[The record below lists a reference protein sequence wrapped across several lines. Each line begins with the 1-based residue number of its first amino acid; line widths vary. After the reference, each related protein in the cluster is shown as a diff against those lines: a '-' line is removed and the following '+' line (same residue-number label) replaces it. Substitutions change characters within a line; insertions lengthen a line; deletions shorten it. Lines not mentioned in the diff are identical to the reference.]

1 MKTGP
6 YLVFVLA
13 TLVNFISD
21 AQADWVKKSLI
32 HPGKDIGIPSS
43 EEKIL
48 RYIPQILREDGP
60 PSKAFYQEKLILGK
74 KPKTLA
80 SKLVFEHSEVRSLV
94 SQGPT
99 SNRINLT
106 IVGDGYTLD
115 EKERFFAD
123 ANRLTQELFT
133 GSTFASYLP
142 LFNVHAVFVASNES
156 GLSDRVHK
164 DTALGLYRDPPG
176 SKRAIMPGNMDAID
190 AAIAL
195 APKTDY
201 PILIANDE
209 YYGGL
214 GGEYAIT
221 TRSLESGIVVLRH
234 ELGHNFGE
242 VGEEYDGGYV
252 YSGANFSS
260 TQQVPW
266 TQWVQGELIP
276 FESLFLSDNY
286 VWHDLNIQ
294 PYSTNFDFPS
304 PGTKGPYQFE
314 ILISSVGWKSPE
326 DVSILLD
333 GQLGQ
338 LEGHYTADRSFFTFH
353 INETLSPGNHR
364 LELSA
369 NNHDSEHVLAFAEI
383 YAHPADMDWTPDNV
397 QAFATYDYSGQKA
410 GYRPTQKSC
419 LMRDMTT
426 PHFCAVDLENM
437 WIRFLSR
444 IHLID
449 SLEITTK
456 STGTEVY
463 LKTPQLNDLEIS
475 WYTVSDDGVEVEIPE
490 LHGKTNWEIPTGL
503 KGKIRARV
511 QFNSPEVRSPDS
523 TFQDSKDLYL

>member
-1 MKTGP
+1 MKTGC
-6 YLVFVLA
+6 YFAVVLGLW
-13 TLVNFISD
+13 TSFMCDV
-21 AQADWVKKSLI
+21 QADWVKKSI
-32 HPGKDIGIPSS
+32 VHPGKDITNTNSD
-43 EEKIL
+43 EKIL
-48 RYIPQILREDGP
+48 RFIPQILREDGH
-60 PSKAFYQEKLILGK
+60 PSKAFYQEKQIPGRE
-74 KPKTLA
+74 PKTLVP
-80 SKLVFEHSEVRSLV
+80 KLVFDDYEVRSIV

-106 IVGDGYTLD
+106 IVGDGYTLA
-115 EKERFFAD
+115 EKERFFED

-142 LFNVHAVFVASNES
+142 LFNVHAVFVPSNES
-156 GLSDRVHK
+156 GLSDRIHK

-176 SKRAIMPGNMDAID
+176 SKRAIMPGNMETID
-190 AAIAL
+190 AALAL

-209 YYGGL
+209 FYGGL

-252 YSGANFSS
+252 YSGANSS
-260 TQQVPW
+260 PTNQVPW
-266 TQWVQGELIP
+266 THWVQSDIRTY
-276 FESLFLSDNY
+276 ESLFLSDNY

-294 PYSTNFDFPS
+294 PYSTQFDFPYPS
-304 PGTKGPYQFE
+304 EKGPYQFE

-333 GQLGQ
+333 GHIGQ

-353 INETLSPGNHR
+353 LNESLAPGNHQ
-364 LELSA
+364 LEIIA

-383 YAHPADMDWTPDNV
+383 YAHPGDLDWTQDNV
-397 QAFATYDYSGQKA
+397 QAFATYDYAGQKA
-410 GYRPTQKSC
+410 GYRPTHRSC
-419 LMRDMTT
+419 LMRDMSI

-449 SLEITTK
+449 SLEINTQ
-456 STGTEVY
+456 STGTQVH
-463 LKTPQLNDLEIS
+463 LKTPQLNHLEIS
-475 WYTVSDDGVEVEIPE
+475 WYTVSDHDIEREIPE
-490 LHGKTNWEIPTGL
+490 LNGKTSWELPKNL

-511 QFNSPEVRSPDS
+511 RFNSPEVRSPES
-523 TFQDSKDLYL
+523 TFQDSRDLYL